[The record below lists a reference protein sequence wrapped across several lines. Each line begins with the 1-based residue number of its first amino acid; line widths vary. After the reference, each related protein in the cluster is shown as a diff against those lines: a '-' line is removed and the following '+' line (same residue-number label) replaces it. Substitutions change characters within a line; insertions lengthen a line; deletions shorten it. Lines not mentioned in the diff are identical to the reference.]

1 MNLTPN
7 SKLWKALEFYGTRVH
22 HRGKWRLHE
31 QLRKALKINHSE
43 DLEVSRQG
51 LKWILNP
58 GDFVQ
63 SSFYWTGE
71 FETWDEYHL
80 TRLLPRNGIVF
91 DVGANFGYYS
101 LTLAHAAGARVIAF
115 EPNPRTFSR
124 LQAHI
129 RMNGLGSS
137 ITAVAAG
144 LSDTPRAG
152 YLDVVEGNS
161 GADHLSDHGEEIEL
175 DTLDHYCEVNKI
187 ARMDLIKIDVE
198 GHETHVLRGAERMLK
213 ACRPAV
219 MIEFNVGA
227 LQLAGSSTGELES
240 LLRSSGYELFL
251 PVRKKLVPFRDA
263 PGSYHVINV
272 LALPRTS

>member
-1 MNLTPN
+1 MNLTPD
-7 SKLWKALEFYGTRVH
+7 SILWKALEFYGTRVH

-31 QLRKALKINHSE
+31 QLRKALKINHAG
-43 DLEVSRQG
+43 DLEVRRQG

-80 TRLLPRNGIVF
+80 ARVLPRNSVVF

-101 LTLAHAAGARVIAF
+101 LTLAHAAHARVFAF

-124 LQAHI
+124 LKTHI
-129 RMNGLGSS
+129 SLNGLESS

-144 LSDTPRAG
+144 LSDTPRSG
-152 YLDVVEGNS
+152 YLDTVAGNS
-161 GADHLSDHGEEIEL
+161 GADFLSDHGEAIEL

-198 GHETHVLRGAERMLK
+198 GHETHVLKGAQRMLE

-219 MIEFNVGA
+219 MIEFNVAA
-227 LQLAGSSTGELES
+227 LQRAGSSTAELEA
-240 LLRSSGYELFL
+240 LLRSFDYDLFL
-251 PVRKKLVPFRDA
+251 PVRRRLVPFRDA
-263 PGSYHVINV
+263 PGAYHVINV
-272 LALPRTS
+272 FALHGTP

>member
-1 MNLTPN
+1 MNLTPD
-7 SKLWKALEFYGTRVH
+7 SMLWKALEFYGTKVH

-43 DLEVSRQG
+43 DLEVRRQG
-51 LKWILNP
+51 LNWILNP

-80 TRLLPRNGIVF
+80 LRLLPRNAVVF

-101 LTLAHAAGARVIAF
+101 LTRARAIGARVFAF

-124 LQAHI
+124 LAAHI
-129 RMNGLGSS
+129 RMNGLESS
-137 ITAVAAG
+137 ITAVPAG
-144 LSDTPRAG
+144 LSDTQRSG
-152 YLDVVEGNS
+152 FLDLVAGNS

-175 DTLDHYCEVNKI
+175 DTLDHYCEVNNV

-198 GHETHVLRGAERMLK
+198 GHETHVLKGARHMLE

-219 MIEFNVGA
+219 MIEFNVDA
-227 LQLAGSSTGELES
+227 LRRAGSSTQELDS
-240 LLRSSGYELFL
+240 LLRSMGYELFL
-251 PVRKKLVPFRDA
+251 PVRKKLVPFRDS
-263 PGSYHVINV
+263 PDSYHVINV
-272 LALPRTS
+272 LALHRTP